1 MYRCELCNVTFEK
14 KINKCPNCREKR
26 IIEINNYDYEVIEEE
41 NEYLILIHS
50 NDGNT
55 SKIYYSNYITKENM
69 DNTDEYLNNLK
80 NSFTEIVLPS
90 LNGFGYLTTE
100 ESNYKY
106 PVFADSTNDYFIIK
120 EDGLVYLMK

>member
-1 MYRCELCNVTFEK
+1 MSYTAKSSNQKPGSLSAQSQAWLPPRQMYFRSAPFV
-14 KINKCPNCREKR
+14 KR
-26 IIEINNYDYEVIEEE
+26 P
-41 NEYLILIHS
+41 
-50 NDGNT
+50 
-55 SKIYYSNYITKENM
+55 
-69 DNTDEYLNNLK
+69 
-80 NSFTEIVLPS
+80 EIVLPS